1 MAMEQRAGG
10 LKADKSRAS
19 SDLLIAPGFAEMQH
33 ANLDEALDNLLHNIQ
48 RVAPHDAA
56 VIYLTDAT
64 RSRFLAVRAHGYARF
79 GLADDYFDGF
89 SVNLESVALFRRIM
103 ETKRGYLVADAQ
115 TDAEWVVL
123 PDFTW
128 VRSSVSAPIIS
139 RNAFLGCIVLD
150 AAAPHQFTQADLTH
164 LEVFANQAAVA
175 IENAQLVRQ
184 LQVELE
190 QQRTLEQVLSRQLRQ
205 TRLLNRIISHA
216 ATLQLYDALQSV
228 CTDLAEFFDIPQ
240 VGIAL
245 IEPDRRNLKVVAQ
258 FRPAERPG
266 AIGMLIPMLGNPSAE
281 LVIARGAPIAIDD
294 VRSDTRIGPVRDL
307 LLRQEVASIL
317 IVPLTIR
324 GEVIGTLGLDS
335 FTPHPFS
342 DADIA
347 LASSVALTV
356 SQTLDNAHLYA
367 AMQTELAERRR
378 AETAEREQR
387 EFVEALRD
395 TANALSSTLVL
406 DEVFDRIL
414 INLGRVVPLDAADV
428 MVLDEENADLVRVV
442 RSIGYDRFDQSHVKS
457 GIQATFDLRA
467 THNLHLAAI
476 TRQPVIVPNVLSYP
490 GWVVLNTDVWIR
502 SHLNAPILSHD
513 RVLGFLAVNH
523 ATPDFFTPQHAERL
537 QALAVQASIAIHNA
551 QLYTEAQQARRAAE
565 DANRAK
571 STFLANMSHE
581 LRTPMNAVIG
591 MTSVLAHTPLTAEQR
606 DYVETIRTSGDA
618 LLSVI
623 SDILDFSK
631 IESGR
636 LELDRQ
642 PFVLAPCIED
652 ALELSAAQ
660 AAEKRL
666 ELAYW
671 IDASVPAV
679 LLGDMTRVR
688 QVLVNLVGNAVKFTE
703 AGEVVVTVAC
713 AVRDGVDVLHWSVR
727 DTGIGIPADRFD
739 RLFRPFTQVDASA
752 ARRYDGSGLG
762 LAICRRLVE
771 LMGGSIW
778 AENAPEHGA
787 IFHFVLP
794 LMPAADQSLAEQ
806 RLLPSHPH
814 VLLLEDNAAVG
825 QLVAAWL
832 ERAGGAVTR
841 VHNVAEAQQTVASS
855 LRAVDLVVADGKLAF
870 VNGASLPQLLAAQQR
885 PAPPCLL
892 LGLYGD
898 ANRTQTAQAGFAG
911 FLTKP
916 LRGAALLDGVARV
929 LTMHQEAAGQSPE
942 TPDAARPAAET
953 QPLRILLAED
963 NLVNRKVALRILEM
977 LGYTA
982 DVATDGREAIEA
994 VQRQVYDVVLM
1005 DVHMPDVDGLEATA
1019 TIRRLP
1025 APQPVIIA
1033 MTAAATADD
1042 ADACFAA
1049 GMDGYL
1055 AKPVKPDQLKTVL
1068 ATTAARLTR

>member
-1 MAMEQRAGG
+1 MKQRSGDI
-10 LKADKSRAS
+10 KTDKGRPSG
-19 SDLLIAPGFAEMQH
+19 DLLIVPGFAGTQR
-33 ANLDEALDNLLHNIQ
+33 ASLDEALDNLLHNIQ

-56 VIYLTDAT
+56 VIYLLDAT
-64 RSRFLAVRAHGYARF
+64 RTRFLAVRAHGYARF

-89 SVNLESVALFRRIM
+89 SVNLESVAIFRRTV

-115 TDAEWVVL
+115 TDSEWVVL
-123 PDFTW
+123 PDFAW
-128 VRSSVSAPIIS
+128 VRSSVSAPIMS

-150 AAAPHQFTQADLTH
+150 AAAPNQFTPADLTW

-190 QQRTLEQVLSRQLRQ
+190 QQRKMEAVLSRQLRQ

-216 ATLQLYDALQSV
+216 ASLHLHEALQHI
-228 CTDLAEFFDIPQ
+228 CTDLAEFFETHQ

-245 IEPDRRNLKVVAQ
+245 IEPDRRSLRVIAQ
-258 FRPAERPG
+258 HAPAEAPNTVG
-266 AIGMLIPMLGNPSAE
+266 SLIPLLGNPPAE
-281 LVIARGAPIAIDD
+281 EMIASGKPFASFD
-294 VRSDTRIGPVRDL
+294 VLTDPRLASVRDL
-307 LLRQEVASIL
+307 MLQRPVVSIL
-317 IVPLTIR
+317 IVPLSARNEI
-324 GEVIGTLGLDS
+324 IGTLGFDS
-335 FTPHPFS
+335 YVPREFS

-347 LASSVALTV
+347 LASSVAITV
-356 SQTLDNAHLYA
+356 SQALDNAYLYSK
-367 AMQTELAERRR
+367 MQEELAERRR
-378 AETAEREQR
+378 AEIAEREQR

-414 INLGRVVPLDAADV
+414 MNIGRVVPMDAADV
-428 MVLDEENADLVRVV
+428 MVLDEEHADLVRVV
-442 RSIGYDRFDQSHVKS
+442 RSIGYDRFDESHVKS
-457 GIQATFDLRA
+457 GVQATFDLSA
-467 THNLHLAAI
+467 TRNLHLAAA
-476 TRQPVIVPNVLSYP
+476 TRQPVIVPNVLTFP
-490 GWVVLNTDVWIR
+490 GWVVLRTDVWIR
-502 SHLNAPILSHD
+502 SHLNVPILSHD
-513 RVLGFLAVNH
+513 RVLGFLSVNH

-551 QLYTEAQQARRAAE
+551 RLYTEAQEARRAAE

-636 LELDRQ
+636 LELERQ
-642 PFVLAPCIED
+642 PFALALCIED

-671 IDASVPAV
+671 IDARVPAV
-679 LLGDMTRVR
+679 VLGDMTRLR

-713 AVRDGVDVLHWSVR
+713 AVRDGADVLHWSVR
-727 DTGIGIPADRFD
+727 DTGIGIPIDRFD

-771 LMGGSIW
+771 LMGGTIW
-778 AENAPEHGA
+778 AENAPGHGA

-794 LMPAADQSLAEQ
+794 LTPAADQSLADQ
-806 RLLPSHPH
+806 RMLPSHPH
-814 VLLLEDNAAVG
+814 VLLLEENAAVG
-825 QLVAAWL
+825 QLVAACL

-841 VHNVAEAQQTVASS
+841 VRDVGEVQQLVASS
-855 LRAVDLVVADGKLAF
+855 PRAIDLVVADGKLAF
-870 VNGASLPQLLAAQQR
+870 VNGASLPQVLPAQQR

-898 ANRTQTAQAGFAG
+898 ANRTQTAQMGFAG

-916 LRGAALLDGVARV
+916 LRSAALLDGVARA
-929 LTMHQEAAGQSPE
+929 LSTRQEAARQSTE
-942 TPDAARPAAET
+942 APDAAQPAAEAL
-953 QPLRILLAED
+953 PLRILLAED
-963 NLVNRKVALRILEM
+963 NLVNRKVALHMLAM

-1005 DVHMPDVDGLEATA
+1005 DVHMPGVDGLEATT

-1025 APQPVIIA
+1025 VTQPVIIA

-1055 AKPVKPDQLKTVL
+1055 TKPVKPEQLM
-1068 ATTAARLTR
+1068 TALTPLVAR

>member
-1 MAMEQRAGG
+1 
-10 LKADKSRAS
+10 
-19 SDLLIAPGFAEMQH
+19 
-33 ANLDEALDNLLHNIQ
+33 
-48 RVAPHDAA
+48 
-56 VIYLTDAT
+56 
-64 RSRFLAVRAHGYARF
+64 
-79 GLADDYFDGF
+79 
-89 SVNLESVALFRRIM
+89 
-103 ETKRGYLVADAQ
+103 
-115 TDAEWVVL
+115 
-123 PDFTW
+123 
-128 VRSSVSAPIIS
+128 
-139 RNAFLGCIVLD
+139 
-150 AAAPHQFTQADLTH
+150 
-164 LEVFANQAAVA
+164 
-175 IENAQLVRQ
+175 
-184 LQVELE
+184 
-190 QQRTLEQVLSRQLRQ
+190 
-205 TRLLNRIISHA
+205 
-216 ATLQLYDALQSV
+216 
-228 CTDLAEFFDIPQ
+228 
-240 VGIAL
+240 
-245 IEPDRRNLKVVAQ
+245 
-258 FRPAERPG
+258 
-266 AIGMLIPMLGNPSAE
+266 
-281 LVIARGAPIAIDD
+281 
-294 VRSDTRIGPVRDL
+294 
-307 LLRQEVASIL
+307 VASIL

-414 INLGRVVPLDAADV
+414 TNIGRVVPLDAADI
-428 MVLDEENADLVRVV
+428 MVLDENAAGRVRVV
-442 RSIGYDRFDQSHVKS
+442 RSIGYDRFDESHIKS
-457 GIQATFDLRA
+457 GIQATFDLSA
-467 THNLHLAAI
+467 TRNLHLAAT
-476 TRQPVIVPNVLSYP
+476 TRQPVIVPDVLSYP
-490 GWVVLNTDVWIR
+490 GWVVLRTDVWIR

-513 RVLGFLAVNH
+513 QVLGFLSVNH
-523 ATPDFFTPQHAERL
+523 TTPDFFTPQHAERL

-551 QLYTEAQQARRAAE
+551 RLYTEAQQARLAAE

-591 MTSVLAHTPLTAEQR
+591 MTSLLAHTPLTAEQR

-642 PFVLAPCIED
+642 PFVLAACIED

-660 AAEKRL
+660 AADKRL
-666 ELAYW
+666 ELAYS
-671 IDASVPAV
+671 IEERVPAV
-679 LLGDMTRVR
+679 LLGDMTRLR
-688 QVLVNLVGNAVKFTE
+688 QVLVNLVSNAVKFTE
-703 AGEVVVTVAC
+703 AGEVVVAVAC
-713 AVRDGVDVLHWSVR
+713 AVRDGADVLHWSVR

-771 LMGGSIW
+771 LMGGTIW
-778 AENAPEHGA
+778 AENAAGHGA

-794 LMPAADQSLAEQ
+794 LTPAAEQSLAEQ
-806 RLLPSHPH
+806 PMLPSHPH

-841 VHNVAEAQQTVASS
+841 ARDAVEVQQMVAGSP
-855 LRAVDLVVADGKLAF
+855 RAVDLVIADAKLAF
-870 VNGASLPQLLAAQQR
+870 VNGVSLPQLLAAQPR

-898 ANRTQTAQAGFAG
+898 ANRTQTAQTGFAG

-916 LRGAALLDGVARV
+916 LRAAALLDGVARA
-929 LTMHQEAAGQSPE
+929 LSLGQEAARQPIE
-942 TPDAARPAAET
+942 APDDARAAAAVL
-953 QPLRILLAED
+953 PLRILLAED
-963 NLVNRKVALRILEM
+963 NLVNRKVALRMLGM

-1005 DVHMPDVDGLEATA
+1005 DLHMPGVDGLEATA

-1025 APQPVIIA
+1025 VTQPVIIA

-1055 AKPVKPDQLKTVL
+1055 AKPVKPEQLKTAL
-1068 ATTAARLTR
+1068 ATAAAR